1 MNNRL
6 FSAPSAHTALRTLIA
21 AAAVVLIATSA
32 AHAQLSKPFLWELT
46 KEPPK
51 ETTRDATKDPAKDA
65 AKGSLTVVLF
75 GSLHVAKPDFY
86 PVPDSVQKRFD
97 NAKVLAVEADVTL
110 PETQQACTKLAVTK
124 EKLES
129 VLSAEDFAAL
139 SGYIRA
145 AAIPDA
151 LIENRKLWLVNLVV
165 VGVELGQLGVDFAR
179 GLDVV
184 FLREAKFAKKRIVEV
199 EGGALQC
206 AALAGAGP
214 AETAAAMTRFLAAVR
229 QNRMEKRLI
238 EMLAAY
244 RTGDGVALN
253 RLVNEDFGDSA
264 DGLASKRRIFD
275 DRHPA
280 MADKIDGYFK
290 SPDSHFVVI
299 GVGHLFGE
307 NNLLEALA
315 NRGIRAKR
323 IAD

>member
-1 MNNRL
+1 MNHRYFSSLPLRHATLPLRL
-6 FSAPSAHTALRTLIA
+6 LA
-21 AAAVVLIATSA
+21 AAFAIAVLTTSA
-32 AHAQLSKPFLWELT
+32 AHAQLTKPFLWELT
-46 KEPPK
+46 KADSK
-51 ETTRDATKDPAKDA
+51 EGTKDAK
-65 AKGSLTVVLF
+65 TVVLF
-75 GSLHVAKPDFY
+75 GSLHIAKPDFY

-97 NAKVLAVEADVTL
+97 DSKVLAVEADVTM

-124 EKLES
+124 DKLES

-145 AAIPDA
+145 AGIPEA

-184 FLREAKFAKKRIVEV
+184 FLREAKFAKKRSVEV

-206 AALAGAGP
+206 AALAGASP

-244 RTGDGVALN
+244 RAGDGVALN
-253 RLVNEDFGDSA
+253 RLVGEDFGDSA
-264 DGLASKRRIFD
+264 DGIASKRRIFD

-299 GVGHLFGE
+299 GVGHMFGD
-307 NNLLEALA
+307 NNLLDALA
-315 NRGIRAKR
+315 KRGIRVKR
-323 IAD
+323 IE

>member
-1 MNNRL
+1 MNNHL

-51 ETTRDATKDPAKDA
+51 ETTKDATTDAAKDA
-65 AKGSLTVVLF
+65 AKDSKTVVLF

-280 MADKIDGYFK
+280 MADKIDTYFK
-290 SPDSHFVVI
+290 SSDSHFVVI
-299 GVGHLFGE
+299 GVGHFFGE

-315 NRGIRAKR
+315 KRGIHAKR

>member
-1 MNNRL
+1 MHRVRAASAATRL
-6 FSAPSAHTALRTLIA
+6 FMTALATVLIA
-21 AAAVVLIATSA
+21 AST
-32 AHAQLSKPFLWELT
+32 AHAQLSKPFLWELS
-46 KEPPK
+46 KE
-51 ETTRDATKDPAKDA
+51 PAKDA
-65 AKGSLTVVLF
+65 SKDAAKDASKDAVKGGATVTLF

-86 PVPDSVQKRFD
+86 PVPESVQKRFD
-97 NAKVLAVEADVTL
+97 EAKVLAVEADITL
-110 PETQQACTKLAVTK
+110 PETQQVCTKLAVTK
-124 EKLES
+124 DKLEN

-151 LIENRKLWLVNLVV
+151 LVENRKLWLVNLVV

-184 FLREAKFAKKRIVEV
+184 FLREAKFSKKRVVEV
-199 EGGALQC
+199 EGGAVQC

-229 QNRMEKRLI
+229 QNRMEKRLV

-244 RTGDGVALN
+244 RAGDGVALN
-253 RLVNEDFGDSA
+253 RLVGEDFGDSA
-264 DGLASKRRIFD
+264 EGLASKRRIFD
-275 DRHPA
+275 DRHAA

-299 GVGHLFGE
+299 GVGHFFGD

-315 NRGIRAKR
+315 KRGIRAKR
-323 IAD
+323 IE

>member
-1 MNNRL
+1 MNHCL
-6 FSAPSAHTALRTLIA
+6 FSSPFTCRAAPALRLLGAACAVSLLTL
-21 AAAVVLIATSA
+21 SA
-32 AHAQLSKPFLWELT
+32 AHAQLTKPFLWELT
-46 KEPPK
+46 KADAK
-51 ETTRDATKDPAKDA
+51 EGAKDA
-65 AKGSLTVVLF
+65 KTVVLF

-86 PVPDSVQKRFD
+86 PVPESVQKRFD
-97 NAKVLAVEADVTL
+97 DAKVLAVEADITI

-124 EKLES
+124 DKLES

-145 AAIPDA
+145 AGIPDA

-244 RTGDGVALN
+244 RAGDGVALN
-253 RLVNEDFGDSA
+253 RLVSEDFGDGA
-264 DGLASKRRIFD
+264 EGLASKRRIFD

-290 SPDSHFVVI
+290 LPDSHFVVI
-299 GVGHLFGE
+299 GVGHLFGD
-307 NNLLEALA
+307 NNLLDALA
-315 NRGIRAKR
+315 KRGIRAKR
-323 IAD
+323 IE